1 MGFVA
6 RKRRAAE
13 RREEQ
18 RAELKDRTLA
28 GMVEAGL
35 LMAAA
40 DGELA
45 DEEWDT
51 VTAVIDGFF
60 DGNATR
66 RQIEEIMDDCWEAFE
81 RDGYDARME
90 AMAENLQTPELRELG
105 LQVAAAVMLAD
116 GEYAEGE
123 EDEAYF
129 DMADTLEIPRRRAE
143 AILDEVAEQYDM

>member
-6 RKRRAAE
+6 RRRKAAE
-13 RREEQ
+13 RRQ
-18 RAELKDRTLA
+18 LELEGQTLA
-28 GMVEAGL
+28 GLVEAGL

-51 VTAVIDGFF
+51 VAAVIDGFF

-81 RDGYDARME
+81 RDGFDARIE
-90 AMAENLQTPELRELG
+90 AMAENLQSQELREIG
-105 LQVAAAVMLAD
+105 LQVAAAVMLSD
-116 GEYAEGE
+116 GEYVEGE
-123 EDEAYF
+123 EDEVYY
-129 DMADTLEIPRRRAE
+129 DMADEMDVPRRRAE
-143 AILDEVAEQYDM
+143 AILDEVAEQYE